1 MTRSPISPI
10 SPVRRT
16 LLLTAASVPL
26 AAACTSLAGGTSGHA
41 AAQDRLAALESA
53 AGGRLGVAA
62 LNTASGAQLSHRAN
76 ERFALCSTFKVL
88 AVSAILRRSATEG
101 GMLQRRIAY
110 TKAELVAYS
119 PITEKHAGAGLTVAE
134 LCAAALQ
141 YSDNTAANLLMQLLG
156 GPAAVTAFARAI
168 GDDTFRLDRWET
180 ELNTAIPGDPRDTST
195 PAAMAASLQRLTLGD
210 ALGGAERE
218 RLVAW
223 MRGNTTGATRIRA
236 GVPADWLVA
245 DKTGSGDYGTAND
258 IGVAWPPGKPP
269 IVLAIY
275 FTQPGKDAVYRNDV
289 LASAA
294 RIAAEALS

>member
-1 MTRSPISPI
+1 M
-10 SPVRRT
+10 
-16 LLLTAASVPL
+16 
-26 AAACTSLAGGTSGHA
+26 
-41 AAQDRLAALESA
+41 AQDRLAALESA
-53 AGGRLGVAA
+53 AGGWLGVAA
-62 LNTASGAQLSHRAN
+62 LNTTNGAQISHRAN
-76 ERFALCSTFKVL
+76 ERFPFCSTFKVL
-88 AVSAILRRSATEG
+88 AASAILKRSAAENG
-101 GMLQRRIAY
+101 LLQRRIAY

-119 PITEKHAGAGLTVAE
+119 PITEKHVGDGLTVAE

-141 YSDNTAANLLMQLLG
+141 YSDNTAANLLMKLLG
-156 GPAAVTAFARAI
+156 GPAAVTAFARSI
-168 GDDTFRLDRWET
+168 GDDQFRLDRWET

-195 PAAMAASLQRLTLGD
+195 PAAMAASLQRLALGN

-236 GVPADWLVA
+236 GVPADWQVA

-258 IGVAWPPGKPP
+258 VGVAWPPGKPP

-275 FTQPGKDAVYRNDV
+275 FTQRDKDAPYRNDV

>member
-1 MTRSPISPI
+1 MTHC
-10 SPVRRT
+10 PVRRT
-16 LLLTAASVPL
+16 LLLAAATAPFT
-26 AAACTSLAGGTSGHA
+26 AACTPWAGRTEGIV

-53 AGGRLGVAA
+53 AGGRLGIAA
-62 LNTASGAQLSHRAN
+62 LNTANGAWLNHRAN
-76 ERFALCSTFKVL
+76 ERFALCSTFKVIAAS
-88 AVSAILRRSATEG
+88 AVLQRSATQAG
-101 GMLQRRIAY
+101 LLQRRIAY
-110 TKAELVAYS
+110 KKDELVAYS
-119 PITEKHAGAGLTVAE
+119 PITEKHVGDGLTVAE

-141 YSDNTAANLLMQLLG
+141 YSDNTAANLLMKLLG

-168 GDDTFRLDRWET
+168 GDDQFRLDRWET
-180 ELNTAIPGDPRDTST
+180 ELNTALPGDPRDTST

-218 RLVAW
+218 QLVAW

-236 GVPADWLVA
+236 GMPADWQVA

-275 FTQPGKDAVYRNDV
+275 FTQPGKDAAYRNDV